1 LIDDKTIEEVKQ
13 RADIVEVIS
22 DFVQLKKAGSNYKAI
37 SPFVDEKTPSF
48 FVSPSKEIYK
58 CFSSGKGGDAISF
71 VMEFDGLSYLE
82 AIKYLAEKYGI
93 DIQEQ
98 EQTPEQILV
107 QNERESIFIA
117 LNFAKEFYHDLLQN
131 NTEGQSIGLSYFKE
145 RGYDLKTIE
154 KFGLGYS
161 LEEWDSFM
169 SSALKKGF
177 SEDILDKAGLIVKK
191 EEGKVYDRFRGRV
204 IFPIHNLTGKAIG
217 FGARTLRK
225 DKKVPKYVNSPE
237 SQVYHKSDVL
247 YGMHLAKRFM
257 RDQDNCFL
265 VEGYTDVISMHL
277 SGIENVVASSGTSL
291 TDNQI
296 KLIHRYTKNITVLF
310 DGDAAGLKASLRG
323 IDMILE
329 TDMNVRVV
337 VFPEG
342 EDPDSYSKKLGSTDF
357 SDFLKNNAVDFIRF
371 KAELLSNEA
380 SNDPIKK
387 AETIKDIVHSISII
401 PDSVKRSVYIK
412 ETSDLLGIEE
422 SVLLSEQNKILIQ
435 KRKEKSKKAERE
447 TQDQLLQLNESGVK
461 TIEESS
467 ISGEEIIALQEK
479 ETIRILYTYGADEF
493 EEDDHIY
500 DFILSELE
508 EIDFKTQVYKEM
520 LQLFKDHLDKGNVIN
535 AEYLVHNAPHHIK
548 NEAVDM
554 ISEKYLLSKEW
565 EDKFEIIVPDEK
577 ANLGKM
583 VEGNILRLKF
593 RLVQQMIDEKMDD
606 IKRSNENTSH
616 SEVEASLKQFNVLK
630 QAEIQIAKQLGIVIS
645 K

>member
-1 LIDDKTIEEVKQ
+1 MIDNKTIEEVKQ

-22 DFVQLKKAGSNYKAI
+22 DFVQLKKSGANYKAL

-71 VMEFDGLSYLE
+71 VMEYDGLSYLE

-93 DIQEQ
+93 EIQEE

-117 LNFAKEFYHDLLQN
+117 LNFAKEFYHDVLKN
-131 NTEGQSIGLSYFKE
+131 NAEGQSIGLSYFKE

-161 LEEWDSFM
+161 LEEWDGFM
-169 SSALKKGF
+169 KEALKKGF
-177 SEDILDKAGLIVKK
+177 SENILDKAGLIVKK

-204 IFPIHNLTGKAIG
+204 IFPIHNLTGKAIA

-225 DKKVPKYVNSPE
+225 DKKTPKYVNSPE
-237 SQVYHKSDVL
+237 SEVYHKSDVL
-247 YGMHLAKRFM
+247 YGMHLAKRFI
-257 RDQDNCFL
+257 RDQNNCFL
-265 VEGYTDVISMHL
+265 VEGYTDVVSMHL

-291 TDNQI
+291 TNNQI
-296 KLIHRYTKNITVLF
+296 KLINRYTKNITVLF
-310 DGDAAGLKASLRG
+310 DGDSAGLKASLRG

-329 TDMNVRVV
+329 ADMNVRVV

-342 EDPDSYSKKLGSTDF
+342 EDPDSYSKKLGSAEF
-357 SDFLKNNAVDFIRF
+357 SEFLKKNAIDFIRF
-371 KAELLSNEA
+371 KAELLSKEA

-387 AETIKDIVHSISII
+387 AETIKDIIQSISII
-401 PDSVKRSVYIK
+401 PDPVKRSVYLK

-422 SVLLSEQNKILIQ
+422 SVLLAEQNKILIS

-447 TQDQLLQLNESGVK
+447 TEGQLLQLDDNGVK
-461 TIEESS
+461 TVEEVG
-467 ISGEEIIALQEK
+467 ISKDEIIALQEK
-479 ETIRILYTYGADEF
+479 ETIRLLYTYGTDEF
-493 EEDDHIY
+493 EEEGHIY

-508 EIDFKTQVYKEM
+508 EIDFKTPIYKEM
-520 LQLFKDHLDKGNVIN
+520 LQLFKTQLDGGNVIN
-535 AEYLVHNAPHHIK
+535 AEYLIRNAPQHIK

-577 ANLGKM
+577 VNLDKM

-593 RLVQQMIDEKMDD
+593 RFVQHMIDEKREE
-606 IKRSNENTSH
+606 IKHSNEDTSH
-616 SEVEASLKQFNVLK
+616 DEIQEILKQLNLLK
-630 QAEIQIAKQLGIVIS
+630 NAEVQIAAQLGNVIS

>member
-1 LIDDKTIEEVKQ
+1 MIDDKTIEEVKQ

>member
-1 LIDDKTIEEVKQ
+1 EEVKQ

-22 DFVQLKKAGSNYKAI
+22 DFVQLKKAGANYKAL

-71 VMEFDGLSYLE
+71 VMEYDGLSYLE

-93 DIQEQ
+93 EIQEQ

-117 LNFAKEFYHDLLQN
+117 LNFAKEYYNDVLIK
-131 NTEGQSIGLSYFKE
+131 NTVGQSIGLSYFKE
-145 RGYDLKTIE
+145 RGYDLKIIE

-161 LEEWDSFM
+161 LEEWDGFM
-169 SSALKKGF
+169 KEALKKGY
-177 SEDILDKAGLIVKK
+177 SENILDKAGLIVKK

-204 IFPIHNLTGKAIG
+204 IFPIHNLTGKAIA

-225 DKKVPKYVNSPE
+225 DKKTPKYVNSPE
-237 SQVYHKSDVL
+237 SEVYHKSDVL
-247 YGMHLAKRFM
+247 YGMHLAKRFI

-296 KLIHRYTKNITVLF
+296 KLINRYTKNITVLF
-310 DGDAAGLKASLRG
+310 DGDSAGLKASLRG

-342 EDPDSYSKKLGSTDF
+342 EDPDSYSKKLGSAEF
-357 SDFLKNNAVDFIRF
+357 AEFLQQNAVDFIRF
-371 KAELLSNEA
+371 KAELLTKEA
-380 SNDPIKK
+380 SDDPIKK
-387 AETIKDIVHSISII
+387 AETIKDIIQSISII
-401 PDSVKRSVYIK
+401 PDPVKRSVYLK

-422 SVLLSEQNKILIQ
+422 SVLLAEQNKILIR

-447 TQDQLLQLNESGVK
+447 TEDQLLQLDDTGVK
-461 TIEESS
+461 KVDVTG
-467 ISGEEIIALQEK
+467 ISKDEIIALQEK
-479 ETIRILYTYGADEF
+479 ETIRLLYTYGNDEF
-493 EEDDHIY
+493 EEEGHIY

-508 EIDFKTQVYKEM
+508 EIDFKTPIYKEM
-520 LQLFKDHLDKGNVIN
+520 LQLFKTQLEEGNVIN
-535 AEYLVHNAPHHIK
+535 AEYLIRNAPQHIK

-554 ISEKYLLSKEW
+554 ISEKYLLSKDW

-577 ANLGKM
+577 VNLDKV

-593 RLVQQMIDEKMDD
+593 RLVQQMIDEKREE
-606 IKRSNENTSH
+606 IIHSNKN
-616 SEVEASLKQFNVLK
+616 ASYDEIQEQEVLK
-630 QAEIQIAKQLGIVIS
+630 QLNLLKNAEVQIATQLGNVIS